1 MYVIIAYDINVER
14 VNRAKAFLRM
24 YLTWVQNSLF
34 EGEITESDYMEIKK
48 GLSEIIKLEE
58 DSVVFYLFSSNKL
71 FTRET
76 MGKKK
81 GEPKEVVL

>member
-1 MYVIIAYDINVER
+1 MYAIIAYDINVER
-14 VNRAKAFLRM
+14 VNKAKSFLRM

-34 EGEITESDYMEIKK
+34 EGEITESDCMEIKK
-48 GLSEIIKLEE
+48 GLSDIIKQEE

-76 MGKKK
+76 LGKKK
-81 GEPKEVVL
+81 GEPKEIVI